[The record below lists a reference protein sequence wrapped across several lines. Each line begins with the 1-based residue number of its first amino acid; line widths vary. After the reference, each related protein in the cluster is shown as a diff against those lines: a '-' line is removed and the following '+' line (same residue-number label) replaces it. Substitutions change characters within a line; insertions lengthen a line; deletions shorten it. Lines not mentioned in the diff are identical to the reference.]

1 MEKKPSSY
9 NQILRSTSIFGGSQ
23 VITIILG
30 IIRTKI
36 GAILLGPS
44 GMGIIGVFQSIIDLM
59 RSGYGFGIDT
69 AAVRD
74 VAAANSTEDE
84 NKLTETVSLFQKLF
98 FLSALIGLIGCV
110 IFCYPISLWAFD
122 DGAYSIHIALL
133 SISIF
138 FAILTTG
145 RSSILQGMRKIRY
158 MAQASIIGS
167 IISLAITFPLYYF
180 LGTQGITPYF
190 ILINI
195 AAFAS
200 VNYFYKKLNIETTK
214 ISYHEAYIA
223 GRETLKFGLYVVV
236 AGLIGTFSMFL
247 IRGIIIRNID
257 IDAAGL
263 FQSAWT
269 ITTVYLAL
277 ILRSMGT
284 DFFPRLSSIID
295 NNKEANRLVN
305 EQSYIT
311 LLIVSP
317 LIVGMIVF
325 SGLAIS
331 ILYSSD
337 FSYADNVLR
346 WQLVGTFLKVLSWPL
361 AFIMLAKNKGR
372 IFLITEIIFYAIY
385 LLSCYFFIDRYGLD
399 ITGIGYLAA
408 YIVYLP
414 TVFIIGKR
422 ISGFGWNKEIW
433 QMVIVN
439 SIFITA
445 AFCVCMYCNQ
455 YEFLFGGVLL
465 VLTLGYSFVKLRKVF
480 GIDDLR
486 KWIKKD

>member
-1 MEKKPSSY
+1 M
-9 NQILRSTSIFGGSQ
+9 
-23 VITIILG
+23 G

>member
-1 MEKKPSSY
+1 M
-9 NQILRSTSIFGGSQ
+9 
-23 VITIILG
+23 G

-36 GAILLGPS
+36 VAILLGPS
-44 GMGIIGVFQSIIDLM
+44 GVGIIGVFQSIIDLM

-98 FLSALIGLIGCV
+98 FLSALAGLIGCV

-145 RSSILQGMRKIRY
+145 QSSILQGMRKIKY

-167 IISLAITFPLYYF
+167 IISLTITFPLYYF
-180 LGTQGITPYF
+180 LGTKGITPYF

-214 ISYHEAYIA
+214 ISYHEAYTA
-223 GRETLKFGLYVVV
+223 GKETLKFGLYVVV

-311 LLIVSP
+311 LLIASP
-317 LIVGMIVF
+317 LIVGMIIF

-346 WQLVGTFLKVLSWPL
+346 WQLAGTFLKVLSWPL

-385 LLSCYFFIDRYGLD
+385 LLSCQLFIDRYRLD

-439 SIFITA
+439 SIFITV
-445 AFCVCMYCNQ
+445 AFCICMYCNQ